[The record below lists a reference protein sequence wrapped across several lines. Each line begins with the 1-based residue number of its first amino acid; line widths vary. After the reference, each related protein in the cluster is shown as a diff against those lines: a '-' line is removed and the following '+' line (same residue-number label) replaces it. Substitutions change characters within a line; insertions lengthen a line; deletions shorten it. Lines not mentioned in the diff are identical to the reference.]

1 MNNNVKEI
9 LIAVGLVAIGL
20 VVGILIGY
28 CLIKPDA
35 EPDVRRIVE
44 IKYIKGDTITKTIQ
58 YPVPYKVTDSVRVPV
73 PVATDTA
80 ALFAVWKDYY
90 LKREYNLDFS
100 NDTLGTFIVNAEVS
114 ENKLIYATSTVQPN
128 IRTVTE
134 REMIY
139 KHRKWVPWAMIG
151 ASADFRTNKVQLG
164 LDINEK
170 YTIGASGIRL
180 DDKYE
185 YTIDFGIKFG
195 KR

>member
-1 MNNNVKEI
+1 MNNKVKEI

-20 VVGILIGY
+20 GVGILIGY
-28 CLIKPDA
+28 LLIKPDA

-44 IKYIKGDTITKTIQ
+44 IKYIKGDTITKTIP
-58 YPVPYKVTDSVRVPV
+58 YPVPYKVTDSVRV

-100 NDTLGTFIVNAEVS
+100 NDTLGTFMVNAAVS

-128 IRTVTE
+128 IRTVKE
-134 REMIY
+134 REVIY
-139 KHRKWVPWAMIG
+139 KQRKWVPWAMIG
-151 ASADFRTNKVQLG
+151 TSADFRTNKVQLG

-170 YTIGASGIRL
+170 YTVGASGIRL
-180 DDKYE
+180 DDKYG

>member
-1 MNNNVKEI
+1 MNNKVKEI

-20 VVGILIGY
+20 GVGILIGY
-28 CLIKPDA
+28 LLIKPDA

-44 IKYIKGDTITKTIQ
+44 IKYIKGDTITKTIP

-151 ASADFRTNKVQLG
+151 TSADFGTNKVQVG

-180 DDKYE
+180 DDKYV